1 MKPEKI
7 LIAMPA
13 YNEEKM
19 ITQAIIN
26 VLAAGYHDVLVIDDG
41 STDKTVETVTKMG
54 IKIISHFKNCGLGV
68 AIRTALRYAKQHDYA
83 IMVTFDS
90 DAQHVA
96 SDIAKVIAPIVEQ
109 KTDVVVG
116 TRNLNNGNIP
126 KLRRVILRL
135 SNIYTWLLFG
145 VLSHDSQSGFR
156 AFSRRAIELFKL
168 NSERMEVSSEIF
180 AEMKKH
186 DLKYAEVPIAVIYS
200 KYSLSKGQKNSNLF
214 SVGFK
219 LFLRLFK

>member
-19 ITQAIIN
+19 ISQVIAQ

-41 STDKTVETVTKMG
+41 STDKTVETVRRMG
-54 IKIISHFKNCGLGV
+54 VKIVSHFKNCGLGV
-68 AIRTALRYAKQHDYA
+68 AIRTALKYAKQHDYA

-96 SDIAKVIAPIVEQ
+96 SDIAKVMAPILKQ
-109 KTDVVVG
+109 KADVVVG
-116 TRNLNNGNIP
+116 TRDLDNQNIP
-126 KLRRVILRL
+126 GLRRIILRL
-135 SNIYTWLLFG
+135 SNLYTWLLFG

-168 NSERMEVSSEIF
+168 YGERMEVSSEIF
-180 AEMKKH
+180 AEMKQH
-186 DLKYAEVPIAVIYS
+186 DLKYAEVPIAVIYT

-214 SVGFK
+214 KVGFK